1 MLNFIFSFKYKNNI
15 SIYATRKSINLNSP
29 SLYYFISKENNI
41 FISSEKLNELN
52 WIKVK
57 DSSLLEFNKN
67 KLNISNL

>member
-1 MLNFIFSFKYKNNI
+1 MLQEY
-15 SIYATRKSINLNSP
+15 LNSP